1 MNALS
6 THDTPRALTLLHGD
20 CPETREAQASFRLT
34 PDEREAAFE
43 KLRAAAFLQ
52 YTLPGNP
59 CLYYGDEAGME
70 GCKDPF
76 NRACYPWGQADERFL
91 NLFRSL
97 GRLKRET
104 PALRAGDVR
113 VTRAGGGVFAF
124 RRSLRSAED
133 LPTETVVCYVN
144 RSGGPIFVP
153 ARHALLAQ
161 NASRTD
167 GGFELSPGGFGCF
180 AE

>member
-1 MNALS
+1 MRLYRICLEADHMRESRVNWLQNYDVATTYQGAVNYLLNFS
-6 THDTPRALTLLHGD
+6 TLLRLLRSLAAEYT
-20 CPETREAQASFRLT
+20 PLFRS
-34 PDEREAAFE
+34 
-43 KLRAAAFLQ
+43 
-52 YTLPGNP
+52 
-59 CLYYGDEAGME
+59 AG
-70 GCKDPF
+70 
-76 NRACYPWGQADERFL
+76 FL

-113 VTRAGGGVFAF
+113 VMRAGGGVFAF